1 MKARVI
7 SLILLVVFGLFT
19 YWQANDVD
27 PGLWITIYGLVALIS
42 LLRLFNIYSRPIT
55 TVLMIAFLIYSFW
68 YVSGLIEWL
77 GSDDIGAVFGT
88 MKPDKLYVEE
98 TREFLG
104 LILGFLGL
112 LLHVR
117 TK

>member
-1 MKARVI
+1 MRARII
-7 SLILLVVFGLFT
+7 SIILLIVFALFA
-19 YWQANDVD
+19 YWQRNDAD

-55 TVLMIAFLIYSFW
+55 TILMIAFLVYSFW
-68 YVSGLIEWL
+68 YIGGLFEWL
-77 GSDDIGAVFGT
+77 GSEDKGRVFGT
-88 MKPDKLYVEE
+88 MTPEYPYVEE

-104 LILGFLGL
+104 LILGFAGL

>member
-1 MKARVI
+1 MKARII
-7 SLILLVVFGLFT
+7 SLVLLLVFGMFA
-19 YWQANDVD
+19 YWQANDND
-27 PGLWITIYGLVALIS
+27 PVLWVTIYGLVALIS

-55 TVLMIAFLIYSFW
+55 TLIMIACLVYSFW
-68 YVSGLIEWL
+68 YIGGLFEWL
-77 GSDDIGAVFGT
+77 GSSDKGAVFGT
-88 MKPDKLYVEE
+88 MKPDKPYVEE

-104 LILGFLGL
+104 LILAFVGL